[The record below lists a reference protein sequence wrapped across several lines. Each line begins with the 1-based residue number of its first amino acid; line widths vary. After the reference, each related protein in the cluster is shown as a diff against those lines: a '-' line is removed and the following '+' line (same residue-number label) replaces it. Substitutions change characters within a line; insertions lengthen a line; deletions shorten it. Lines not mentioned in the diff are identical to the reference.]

1 VPPRAWRTIV
11 GLVAHVRQMDLSGDS
26 SKGVYYFP
34 LYQVPAPFASLVL
47 RASADPRRLA
57 GPMID
62 AVRAVDPSQPVF
74 DLKSM
79 DERVADSLGSRRF
92 AVTLLGVFAAMAMLL
107 AAIGIYGVVSY
118 SVAQR
123 TQEIGV
129 RVALGAGRG
138 AIFGMVLGQALRLAA
153 AGVIAGVAAG
163 AALAR
168 LVASQLFQ
176 TSEFDP
182 LTFAAMAAVL
192 VAVAV
197 AASYIPA
204 RRATRVDPMVAL
216 RYE

>member
-1 VPPRAWRTIV
+1 
-11 GLVAHVRQMDLSGDS
+11 
-26 SKGVYYFP
+26 
-34 LYQVPAPFASLVL
+34 
-47 RASADPRRLA
+47 
-57 GPMID
+57 MID

-129 RVALGAGRG
+129 RVALGAGRR

-153 AGVIAGVAAG
+153 AGVIAGVAAA

-192 VAVAV
+192 VAVAL